1 MKRIVVAATGL
12 AAVLSIC
19 ALTERADAAIF
30 GNPAGLVGAAEELA
44 LTETI
49 HCRPGRWHH
58 RPNRY
63 RRADG
68 CAKRGAVIVVPGR
81 ERYVIRDGVRVRVG
95 TGDSVRSRTTIRT
108 RTDTSIRSR
117 SGTQSDT
124 GTRATTRSSTT
135 SGGSVRGA
143 DRPNTPRDTGGTG
156 ADRAKPRGAGDSREA
171 PAQQSPAPS
180 AR

>member
-30 GNPAGLVGAAEELA
+30 GNHAGLVGAAEELA

-58 RPNRY
+58 SSNRY

-81 ERYVIRDGVRVRVG
+81 DRYVIRDGVRVRVG
-95 TGDSVRSRTTIRT
+95 TGDRVRSRTTIRT

-117 SGTQSDT
+117 SGSQSDT
-124 GTRATTRSSTT
+124 GTKAGPTTDTGTKATTRSGTT
-135 SGGSVRGA
+135 TGGTVRGT
-143 DRPNTPRDTGGTG
+143 DRPNTSRDTGGG
-156 ADRAKPRGAGDSREA
+156 RDA